1 MEFVGTPTPT
11 GPGMITLTMLMPLIG
26 AVLLMLIPDQF
37 GKFVKAAAIGITSI
51 TFLISLV
58 ALSMFVGGTYHFQLT
73 EFIPWLPEYGINYRL
88 GIDGIS
94 IWLYMLTTL
103 LTLLSTIFSVY
114 VDKRSKAYFVL
125 VLFLETAMLG
135 VFTSLDMILFYT
147 FFEVSLIPMALMIWI
162 WGGQQRNYAAI
173 KFFLYTFTASIFMLI
188 AMIAMARQHAAV
200 TGVFT
205 FDMITIQAAAAS
217 GELWAGAMQLQTLLF
232 WAFAIGF
239 MVKCPMFPFHTW
251 LPDAHTEAPTAG
263 SIILAGVLLKMGT
276 YGFLRF
282 CLPFFPEA
290 TQQAVPIIMWLSIIG
305 IIYGAIVAAVQPD
318 LKRLVAYS
326 SVAHMGF
333 VMYGIFSLNHTGMM
347 GGAYQQLNHGIS
359 TGALFLL
366 IGLLYERIHTRD
378 FKKMGGL
385 KSQMPIFAAL
395 FLLVMLSSVGLPGLN
410 GFVGEF
416 LAMLGAFQAS
426 FAGNYGMH
434 PAMPIIAG
442 TGVILAAVY
451 LLWMFQKVFYGPVS
465 VELNRRLK
473 DLKPWEI
480 GLTGV
485 FILFVFWGGL
495 YPNTFLKP
503 MEASVNAVRQMAT
516 NEAGERP
523 SWQDQSM
530 EINKLGQLVYVD
542 RIEGEPLDNYRQR
555 DVIAEPNFNPALPA
569 SGEIVAQTSE
579 AKR

>member
-1 MEFVGTPTPT
+1 
-11 GPGMITLTMLMPLIG
+11 MITLTMLMPLIG

-530 EINKLGQLVYVD
+530 EINKLGQLVFVD

-555 DVIAEPNFNPALPA
+555 DVIAEPNFNPALPT